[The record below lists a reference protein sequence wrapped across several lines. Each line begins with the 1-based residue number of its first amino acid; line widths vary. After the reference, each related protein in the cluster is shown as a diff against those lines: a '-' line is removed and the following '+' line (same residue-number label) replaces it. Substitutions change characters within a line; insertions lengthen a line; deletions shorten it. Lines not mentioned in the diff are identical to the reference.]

1 MKPLTTFQNNYVF
14 YLAVIAITGF
24 LFRLYYFPYNIPLS
38 LDALLYFWFAADVST
53 LGHIPSYYS
62 FPNNLWPL
70 ILSGFFSITKF
81 ATWIDYMSFQRLLTM
96 SISIATIIPLY
107 FLLRKFVEYKYALI
121 GVALFVLDPRVIQN
135 SFSGLT
141 DPLFIFLGTTTLVLF
156 LSDKKSTVY
165 ASFATLSLFSLT
177 RYEGLLLLIP
187 ITIMFFVRF
196 RRDKVFIR
204 YVIAFTIFVLV
215 LAPLAYVRVQTTG
228 NDGLTS
234 HLLAGTKVAAEDMI
248 PDSATNKFSASKGLE
263 VFTRLGAW
271 STLPTYFLFIIPGAY
286 FLFRNKDYKSYAIIL
301 ASVAFLLPALYAS
314 SRGIE
319 ETRYF
324 LMASIVFNIASI
336 LAIRK
341 IAEKI
346 GKKRIIIFVML
357 FVITTSI
364 FFLNWKTDNQ
374 HERESAII
382 AGEVAKRT
390 DVINDYHP
398 ESIYLRTVGFNDYQD
413 FAGKKSAI
421 QGKVT
426 TLFTSE
432 FTTLKEFLTYGKGQG
447 LEYLIIDDQENRP
460 QFLIDVFNNEKNYP
474 YLIKDFDSADIGLK
488 YHVKIFKIDYGLLE
502 LN

>member
-1 MKPLTTFQNNYVF
+1 MIRKPIIL
-14 YLAVIAITGF
+14 LLLIACAGIII
-24 LFRLYYFPYNIPLS
+24 RLYYFPYNIPLS
-38 LDALLYFWFAADVST
+38 LDALLYFWFATDVST
-53 LGHIPSYYS
+53 LGYIPLYYS

-96 SISIATIIPLY
+96 LISVATIIPLY
-107 FLLRKFVEYKYALI
+107 FLLRKFIEYKYALI
-121 GVALFVLDPRVIQN
+121 GAALFVLDPRVIQN

-141 DPLFIFLGTTTLVLF
+141 DPLFILLGTTTLILF
-156 LSDKKSTVY
+156 LGDRWSAVY
-165 ASFATLSLFSLT
+165 ASFATLGLFSLT
-177 RYEGLLLLIP
+177 RYEGLLLLVP
-187 ITIMFFVRF
+187 ITIMFFVRY
-196 RRDKVFIR
+196 RRDKVLIR
-204 YVIAFTIFVLV
+204 YAIAFAIFVLV

-234 HLLAGTKVAAEDMI
+234 HLLAGTKVAAEDII
-248 PDSATNKFSASKGLE
+248 PDSTTNKFSVTKGIE
-263 VFTRLGAW
+263 IFARLGAW
-271 STLPTYFLFIIPGAY
+271 STFPAYFLFIIPGAY
-286 FLFRNKDYKSYAIIL
+286 FLFKNKDYKNYVVIL
-301 ASVAFLLPALYAS
+301 ASIAFLLPAFYAS
-314 SRGIE
+314 SRSIE

-324 LMASIVFNIASI
+324 LMVSIVVNLASV

-341 IAEKI
+341 VVEKFGNRKTI
-346 GKKRIIIFVML
+346 LFSVML
-357 FVITTSI
+357 FVITTSV

-474 YLIKDFDSADIGLK
+474 YLIKDFDSTDIGLK

>member
-1 MKPLTTFQNNYVF
+1 
-14 YLAVIAITGF
+14 
-24 LFRLYYFPYNIPLS
+24 
-38 LDALLYFWFAADVST
+38 
-53 LGHIPSYYS
+53 
-62 FPNNLWPL
+62 
-70 ILSGFFSITKF
+70 
-81 ATWIDYMSFQRLLTM
+81 M

-121 GVALFVLDPRVIQN
+121 GAALFVLDPRVIQN

-141 DPLFIFLGTTTLVLF
+141 DPLFIFLGTATLALF
-156 LSDKKSTVY
+156 LSDKKSAVY
-165 ASFATLSLFSLT
+165 ASFATLGLFSLT
-177 RYEGLLLLIP
+177 RYEGLLLLVP

-196 RRDKVFIR
+196 RKDKVFIR
-204 YVIAFTIFVLV
+204 YVIAFAIFVLV
-215 LAPLAYVRVQTTG
+215 LAPLAYVRVQITG

-248 PDSATNKFSASKGLE
+248 PNSATNKFSATKGLE
-263 VFTRLGAW
+263 VFARLSAW

-286 FLFRNKDYKSYAIIL
+286 FLFKNKNYKSYAVIL

-324 LMASIVFNIASI
+324 LMVSIVYNIASI

-341 IAEKI
+341 ISEKI
-346 GKKRIIIFVML
+346 GKRKTLVFVML

-364 FFLNWKTDNQ
+364 LFLNWKTDNQ

-382 AGEVAKRT
+382 AEEVAKRT
-390 DVINDYHP
+390 NVINDYHP
-398 ESIYLRTVGFNDYQD
+398 ESVYLRTVGFNDYQD

-432 FTTLKEFLTYGKGQG
+432 FTTLEEFLAYGKSQG
-447 LEYLIIDDQENRP
+447 LEYLIIDDQENRQ
-460 QFLIDVFNNEKNYP
+460 QFLTDVFNNEKDYP

-488 YHVKIFKIDYGLLE
+488 YHVKIFKIDYRLLE
-502 LN
+502 LVN